1 VIVGFWGTQGSGMTI
16 YAGGK
21 VMANV
26 SDEERKRVEEEEQR
40 KYLELNSLSLS
51 DCSEQ
56 DLENIRFN
64 VEYALRGG

>member
-1 VIVGFWGTQGSGMTI
+1 MTI

-26 SDEERKRVEEEEQR
+26 SDEERKRVEGEEQQ